1 MSAWESN
8 DPLSSSSATVGSTQ
22 LSKQDNQGDH
32 NSSSATAT
40 STDLINKLQS
50 WGMPAYLNNLPSTRQ
65 SLLNTWMYRERA
77 RRAVQSSLTSASSWV
92 KLKFYSEELTDG
104 EEEWESSS
112 LSPLYARMLNEY
124 FKIYN
129 HSHDHEIT
137 KATINLDP
145 DLDVATDEPTKD
157 KDKFRFGLID
167 ERGIQMSRE
176 DPDISRSRKEA
187 ERYWNE
193 CVQQGLVKGEFGSSM
208 ARGIAAL
215 IDGTT
220 VFDGGEGENGPEGKS
235 EMEEYYKMRNDF
247 KDWFLI
253 NGDDGNEKAG
263 SGSESEQL

>member
-77 RRAVQSSLTSASSWV
+77 RRAVQSSLTSASSWD
-92 KLKFYSEELTDG
+92 KLKFPQRRID
-104 EEEWESSS
+104 
-112 LSPLYARMLNEY
+112 RC
-124 FKIYN
+124 
-129 HSHDHEIT
+129 HSQDHEIT

-157 KDKFRFGLID
+157 KDKFRLGLID

-263 SGSESEQL
+263 SGSGSEQL

>member
-50 WGMPAYLNNLPSTRQ
+50 WGMPAYLNNLPSTH
-65 SLLNTWMYRERA
+65 
-77 RRAVQSSLTSASSWV
+77 
-92 KLKFYSEELTDG
+92 G

-193 CVQQGLVKGEFGSSM
+193 CVQQVLVKGEFGSSM

-247 KDWFLI
+247 KDWFLT